1 MRQHIQV
8 VRQPSLIMMFAVQMH
23 SKSAFLCIYQC
34 CVLYLSSVMCLVQC
48 SYDVV
53 YALNVAMLLQLDL
66 ILSAIVKSGYM
77 NTLIHVSFKAYV
89 HSPFF
94 NNLYSAQ

>member
-1 MRQHIQV
+1 M
-8 VRQPSLIMMFAVQMH
+8 VRQLSYIMMFTVQMH

-34 CVLYLSSVMCLVQC
+34 CVLYLSSGLCLVQC

-53 YALNVAMLLQLDL
+53 YVLNVAMLLQSDL
-66 ILSAIVKSGYM
+66 ILSAIVKAGYV

-89 HSPFF
+89 HSPFC
-94 NNLYSAQ
+94 NNLYSAL

>member
-1 MRQHIQV
+1 M
-8 VRQPSLIMMFAVQMH
+8 VRQLSYIMMFTVQMH

-34 CVLYLSSVMCLVQC
+34 CVLYLSSVLCLIQC

-53 YALNVAMLLQLDL
+53 YVLYVAMLLQSDL
-66 ILSAIVKSGYM
+66 ILSAIVKAEYM

-89 HSPFF
+89 HSPFC
-94 NNLYSAQ
+94 NNLYSAL

>member
-1 MRQHIQV
+1 M
-8 VRQPSLIMMFAVQMH
+8 VRQPSIMMFAVQMH

-53 YALNVAMLLQLDL
+53 CVLNVAMLLQSDQ
-66 ILSAIVKSGYM
+66 ILSAIVKVGYM
-77 NTLIHVSFKAYV
+77 NTLTDVSFKAQC
-89 HSPFF
+89 P
-94 NNLYSAQ
+94 

>member
-1 MRQHIQV
+1 M

-34 CVLYLSSVMCLVQC
+34 CVLYLSSVLCLVHC

-53 YALNVAMLLQLDL
+53 YVLNVAMLLQSDL
-66 ILSAIVKSGYM
+66 ILSAIVKAGYM

-89 HSPFF
+89 HTPFC
-94 NNLYSAQ
+94 NNLYSAL

>member
-1 MRQHIQV
+1 M

-34 CVLYLSSVMCLVQC
+34 CVLYLSSVLCLVQC
-48 SYDVV
+48 SYVV
-53 YALNVAMLLQLDL
+53 YVLNVAMLLQSDL
-66 ILSAIVKSGYM
+66 ILSAIVKAGYM
-77 NTLIHVSFKAYV
+77 NTLIHVSFKPYV

-94 NNLYSAQ
+94 NNQYSAL